1 MSKLTKE
8 IKLTM
13 SAGELLSVS
22 MVLHEHLKVKHGITN
37 KKSIMKVATEAV
49 KSDSDDSVMLL
60 ACIAACLHIDKALYE
75 EFKGDIEN
83 AKTH

>member
-8 IKLTM
+8 IKLTL
-13 SAGELLSVS
+13 SAGELMSVS
-22 MVLHEHLKVKHGITN
+22 MALHEHLKVKHGITN
-37 KKSIMKVATEAV
+37 KTSVMKVATKAV
-49 KSDSDDSVMLL
+49 KCDTDDSLMLL
-60 ACIAACLHIDKALYE
+60 ACIAACLRIDKALYE

>member
-8 IKLTM
+8 IKLTL
-13 SAGELLSVS
+13 SAGELMSVS
-22 MVLHEHLKVKHGITN
+22 IALHEHLKVKHGITN
-37 KKSIMKVATEAV
+37 TKSVMKVATEAA

-60 ACIAACLHIDKALYE
+60 ACIAACLHIDTALYE

>member
-13 SAGELLSVS
+13 SAGELMSVS

-37 KKSIMKVATEAV
+37 NKSVMKVATEAV
-49 KSDSDDSVMLL
+49 KSDSDDSVMLP

>member
-1 MSKLTKE
+1 MSKLNKE

-13 SAGELLSVS
+13 SAGELMSVS
-22 MVLHEHLKVKHGITN
+22 IALHERLKVKYGITN
-37 KKSIMKVATEAV
+37 KKSVLKVATEAV
-49 KSDSDDSVMLL
+49 KSDSDDSLMLL

>member
-1 MSKLTKE
+1 MSKLAKE
-8 IKLTM
+8 IKLTL
-13 SAGELLSVS
+13 SAGELMSVG

-37 KKSIMKVATEAV
+37 EKSAMKVATKAV
-49 KSDSDDSVMLL
+49 KSDTNDSLMIL
-60 ACIAACLHIDKALYE
+60 ACIAACLRIDNALYE

>member
-8 IKLTM
+8 IKLTL
-13 SAGELLSVS
+13 SAGELMSVS
-22 MVLHEHLKVKHGITN
+22 RVLHEHLKVKHGITN
-37 KKSIMKVATEAV
+37 NKSVMKVATEAV

-60 ACIAACLHIDKALYE
+60 ACIAACLHIDNALYE

>member
-8 IKLTM
+8 IKLTL
-13 SAGELLSVS
+13 SAGELMSVS
-22 MVLHEHLKVKHGITN
+22 TALHEHLKVKHGITN
-37 KKSIMKVATEAV
+37 KKSVMKVATDAV
-49 KSDSDDSVMLL
+49 ISDSDDSIMIL

-75 EFKGDIEN
+75 EFKGDLEN